1 MDVELML
8 GLGAR
13 DLSERQATLLWSALR
28 QLQLAKAAARV
39 HREMM
44 ARGGITSTAAFA
56 SRGLH
61 QEQTNGAFIAT
72 MLSDNPPSSEAEISR
87 IVGEVGFPGA
97 AAESAARACIYELA
111 VFRNL
116 MRAAS
121 KQVAERSAADA
132 VVTAFDDEVP
142 GLVAVRDTLAH
153 LDERF
158 SGEARGRAISPQTT
172 TVQGEV
178 MELGAVVEI
187 DRISAHTASGQFVT
201 VNIGDDTFTAT
212 RKAFRGMIALFPL
225 ATPIA

>member
-1 MDVELML
+1 MDFELMME
-8 GLGAR
+8 LGAR
-13 DLSERQATLLWSALR
+13 DLSERQATLLWSGLR

-44 ARGGITSTAAFA
+44 ARGGVTSTAAFA

-61 QEQTNGAFIAT
+61 QEQTNGAFIAAL
-72 MLSDNPPSSEAEISR
+72 LSDSPPSSEADVSR
-87 IVGEVGFPGA
+87 IAEEVGFPGA

-116 MRAAS
+116 MKAAS
-121 KQVAERSAADA
+121 NQVPERSAADA
-132 VVTAFDDEVP
+132 VVAEFDADVP
-142 GLVAVRDTLAH
+142 GLVSVRDTLAH

-158 SGEARGRAISPQTT
+158 SGVARGRAISPQPTL
-172 TVQGEV
+172 VQGEL

-201 VNIGDDTFTAT
+201 VNFGDDTFIAT
-212 RKAFRGMIALFPL
+212 RNAFRRMIALFPP
-225 ATPIA
+225 ATPTG